1 MKFSF
6 SLVPTLPLREFG
18 KIIRRAE
25 AWGFDLVWI
34 PDQGFVRD
42 PFVSLAHVASA
53 TERIGFGIG
62 VTNPFSRHPMQ
73 VARAMGALADLRNGQ
88 IVLGIGAGEK
98 SMRDAL
104 GAPAGG
110 FVESAR
116 EMIRAI
122 RALFA
127 GERLDVEAPSFVL
140 RDAAMEFKPIN
151 HVPIFI
157 ASTHPDAFR
166 LAGEMADGVII
177 GDVAEPDAL
186 RVAIGAMREGAEAA
200 GRDPAEVQVV
210 DWVATVCVESTEEA
224 AHVRGLLRE
233 HVMRPTIGTM
243 HKVTRESLGIE
254 PDRGKAVRDAFRNS
268 EPISAE
274 LVPDELVDRLTL
286 IGDAETLARR
296 IQEFE
301 AAGVTMMG
309 MRMPYAIA
317 RTYDFEVNLQRLA
330 ERVLPLVRN

>member
-25 AWGFDLVWI
+25 DWGFDLVWI

-42 PFVSLAHVASA
+42 PFVSLAHVASV

-98 SMRDAL
+98 VMRDAI
-104 GAPAGG
+104 GAPEGR

-116 EMIRAI
+116 EMIKAI

-127 GERLDVEAPSFVL
+127 GERVNVEAPVFAM
-140 RDAAMEFKPIN
+140 RDAAMEFEPT
-151 HVPIFI
+151 HRVPIYI
-157 ASTHPDAFR
+157 ASTHPEAFR
-166 LAGEMADGVII
+166 LAGEMADGVIV

-186 RVAIGAMREGAEAA
+186 RTVIRKVREGAEAA
-200 GRDPAEVQVV
+200 GRDPSEVQIV
-210 DWVATVCVESTEEA
+210 DWVATVCVENAAEA
-224 AHVRGLLRE
+224 DHVRQLLRQ
-233 HVMRPTIGTM
+233 HVMGQTIGTM
-243 HKVTRESLGIE
+243 HKATREALGIE
-254 PDRGKAVRDAFRNS
+254 PDRGQAIREAFRNHQ
-268 EPISAE
+268 PVSAD
-274 LVPDELVDRLTL
+274 LVPDDLVDRVTL
-286 IGDAETLARR
+286 IGDAETLAGR
-296 IQEFE
+296 IREIE
-301 AAGVTMMG
+301 AAGVDMMG

-317 RTYDFEVNLQRLA
+317 RTYDFEVNLERLA
-330 ERVLPLVRN
+330 ERVLPRVRG